1 LLELTDAE
9 RGCISGDTYNT
20 HILRQVIGDMNDTR
34 AADDWLRT
42 HPTVWLVAL
51 ALVTGSVYGVHQLG
65 FGESTE
71 FAVAGGIAW
80 GVFWT
85 GSFIAFCRLLSG

>member
-1 LLELTDAE
+1 
-9 RGCISGDTYNT
+9 
-20 HILRQVIGDMNDTR
+20 MNDTR

-51 ALVTGSVYGVHQLG
+51 ALVTGSVYGVLQFG

-71 FAVAGGIAW
+71 FAVAGGIA
-80 GVFWT
+80 
-85 GSFIAFCRLLSG
+85 